1 MPLALD
7 LPEAPSLAIAGSA
20 DRFPVRRIFCV
31 GRNYAEHIREMGGDP
46 DREAPFFFM
55 KPADALVEN
64 GATIPFPPATRD
76 LHHEIELVLALSGGG
91 QNVAAGDAKPARTA
105 PSSCELSG
113 GGQNVAAGD
122 ALDLIHGYAVGI
134 DLTRRDLQ
142 GQAKKASRPWEAG
155 KAFENSAPCT
165 AIHRAGDRG
174 HPKAGRI
181 WLAVNGETRQDGDL
195 AQMIWAVP
203 EILAA
208 LSKLFTLKAGD
219 LIFTG
224 TPAGVAA
231 LRPGDRVTGG
241 VEGLSELSLTL
252 AG

>member
-31 GRNYAEHIREMGGDP
+31 GRNYAEHTREMGGDP

-76 LHHEIELVLALSGGG
+76 LHHEIELVLA
-91 QNVAAGDAKPARTA
+91 
-105 PSSCELSG
+105 LSG